1 MAFTD
6 KPTKDRL
13 SESVGRGWETIRKSI
28 IIRDPNHRTPIAVR
42 ELKENVKFFLR
53 EVEFYLKMSKKLRI
67 VKSFQII
74 NCCDGDMTLF
84 QEEGSLFKV
93 LWIDSGEYQVDHE
106 LTLMK
111 NGDIIIADF
120 SSEPS

>member
-6 KPTKDRL
+6 KPTRDRL

-28 IIRDPNHRTPIAVR
+28 IILDPNHITSVSIR
-42 ELKENVKFFLR
+42 ELKENVGLFLR
-53 EVEFYLKMSKKLRI
+53 EVEFHLKMSKKLRI